1 MANNIKGMVEK
12 RNALYDE
19 LNALLNGIEQGDE
32 VRALSEDERREFDEK
47 SEQIKALDESIRAI
61 ETANRMQRYE
71 ADGRSDKEARSL
83 EEQRVLDE
91 KDIRAYLNGDTRAL
105 PVADN
110 GGIIPSTIAN
120 RIIEEVKELCPIY
133 NLVDVYH
140 AKGDLVFPVY
150 DESSAQI
157 SAAYVDDLAE
167 LTEGSGK
174 FTTITLKNFIMGSLV
189 KISKSL
195 LNQTDFD
202 IVSFVTKKVAKA
214 IADKIGR
221 ECLLGTEN
229 KMQGLMETT
238 NLVTA
243 AATAAITAD
252 ELIDVQMAVP
262 EIYQSDACWI
272 MNKSTFAALRK
283 LKDNDGNYLLNK
295 DLTTEFRWHLLGKR
309 VYIDSNV
316 PEIGAGK
323 KVLVYGDMKG
333 LALKHTKQIEMQLLQ
348 EKYATQHAVGI
359 CAYVECDSKI
369 IDKQRFVVLQMKA
382 G

>member
-61 ETANRMQRYE
+61 ETANRMQRSE

-309 VYIDSNV
+309 VYIDSN
-316 PEIGAGK
+316 
-323 KVLVYGDMKG
+323 
-333 LALKHTKQIEMQLLQ
+333 
-348 EKYATQHAVGI
+348 
-359 CAYVECDSKI
+359 
-369 IDKQRFVVLQMKA
+369 
-382 G
+382 